1 MSYGTTTIACSG
13 LQFGCTYP
21 ASVNNTLATS
31 PQLLLTG
38 SNLSQ
43 AAAAAAVAAVTS
55 SASSSSTCCENGRPI
70 VTDPCTGQSTCT
82 CQIHPALLPSYP
94 RVPSLMD
101 HLCNTTGLSPTSLLG
116 AEPSAFYPPLKLGPT
131 SGYDLERSAEAW
143 KSLAA
148 ATGPPTCYTYDTA
161 TLAAHSYNSV
171 YPNLDY
177 NSATRRKNATRET
190 TNALKAWLY
199 EHRKN
204 PYPTKG
210 EKIMLAIITKMT
222 LTQVSTWFANARRRL
237 KKENKMTWSNK
248 DKDDDTTQ
256 DKDDVMSHDQADD
269 FLNGRDD
276 NAREDSSSSF
286 DEDEKLD
293 VSSLDE
299 KEDTFPN
306 CLPTAGIRDSD
317 IDEERPSTE
326 KLESSSPIPLTT
338 NELTRSTPAQSTGS
352 HTFYRYDPVIQND
365 TEPVDKQHSPKIV
378 EAGRDRTSSKINKNN
393 REFNTTPIDGATK
406 DPCSPPVRRKS
417 RSEDELSPSKNQNSE
432 TVQAKPKI
440 WSISNIMNTSSTSS
454 KPSPLPSCSS
464 NTSSSLN
471 SNCHLS
477 SKNVQNKISGRVQ
490 LPSDAHLSTNR
501 PSILNYDSAMS
512 RERMCALQIYLPP
525 HEVLTNAF
533 AHSAHADLASFRN
546 LCVASNHPL
555 ETPPH
560 TPPERQ
566 GGSQFDVNCPQHSS
580 ALEASATLAAAAMTN
595 IALPPTTGQSRDIN
609 GLSLV
614 KTFHK
619 IPK

>member
-1 MSYGTTTIACSG
+1 M
-13 LQFGCTYP
+13 
-21 ASVNNTLATS
+21 
-31 PQLLLTG
+31 
-38 SNLSQ
+38 
-43 AAAAAAVAAVTS
+43 
-55 SASSSSTCCENGRPI
+55 
-70 VTDPCTGQSTCT
+70 
-82 CQIHPALLPSYP
+82 
-94 RVPSLMD
+94 
-101 HLCNTTGLSPTSLLG
+101 
-116 AEPSAFYPPLKLGPT
+116 
-131 SGYDLERSAEAW
+131 
-143 KSLAA
+143 
-148 ATGPPTCYTYDTA
+148 
-161 TLAAHSYNSV
+161 
-171 YPNLDY
+171 
-177 NSATRRKNATRET
+177 
-190 TNALKAWLY
+190 
-199 EHRKN
+199 
-204 PYPTKG
+204 
-210 EKIMLAIITKMT
+210 
-222 LTQVSTWFANARRRL
+222 
-237 KKENKMTWSNK
+237 
-248 DKDDDTTQ
+248 
-256 DKDDVMSHDQADD
+256 
-269 FLNGRDD
+269 
-276 NAREDSSSSF
+276 
-286 DEDEKLD
+286 
-293 VSSLDE
+293 SSLDE